1 MFTRTR
7 IRCFAVLSLI
17 LLAALLCA
25 ACSRKSD
32 APDAAAAGKPYA
44 ISTGMSAE
52 AEAAHADAAMPSPA
66 PPATAESKAAADAAD
81 YDAATTRDR
90 REISGEIPV
99 PGQTP
104 LEPRPNILTAG
115 EWNDNAEY
123 NFLLNLIQ
131 TNQDWRIFASRW
143 AMDPSRRVEVKA
155 TVAGK
160 PAVNAKV
167 ELLGANGQ
175 SIWTARTDNTGTAY
189 VFAGF
194 DRDGQRVKSAGIRVV
209 YDNQMRQEPWTAG
222 QKTLTVAF
230 PGRENTTTTAL
241 DLMFVVDSTG
251 SMQDELDFLK
261 AELVNV
267 IDQVRR
273 HNANIPTR
281 LAVSVYRDHGD
292 DYLVR
297 ATPFADD
304 FGKAQRFLNE
314 QNAAGGGDY
323 EEAVELALDDAI
335 NQHDW
340 NPAARARLLFLVL
353 DAPPHD
359 TSAIKTKMRELAAQ
373 AAAKGI
379 RIIPVAS
386 SGVDK
391 DTEFLLRCLALAS
404 GGTYVFLTDHSGV
417 GNPHLEPT
425 IGPYDVE
432 KLNSLL
438 VRLIDN
444 YVR

>member
-32 APDAAAAGKPYA
+32 APGAATAGKPYA
-44 ISTGMSAE
+44 ISAGMSAE
-52 AEAAHADAAMPSPA
+52 AEAAPV
-66 PPATAESKAAADAAD
+66 PPAAAESKVAADAAD
-81 YDAATTRDR
+81 YDAASIRDR
-90 REISGEIPV
+90 REISDEVLVPV
-99 PGQTP
+99 PGRTP
-104 LEPRPNILTAG
+104 PPPQPNILTAG

-123 NFLLNLIQ
+123 GFLLNLIQ
-131 TNQDWRIFASRW
+131 TNQDWRTFTGRW
-143 AMDPSRRVEVKA
+143 GMDPSHRVEVKVTA
-155 TVAGK
+155 AGK

-167 ELLGANGQ
+167 ELLGANDQ
-175 SIWTARTDNTGTAY
+175 SIWIGRTDNTGTAY
-189 VFAGF
+189 VFSGF
-194 DRDGQRVKSAGIRVV
+194 DRDGQRAEPAAVRVV
-209 YDNQMRQEPWTAG
+209 YNNRMRQELWTSGRMA
-222 QKTLTVAF
+222 LTVDF
-230 PGRENTTTTAL
+230 SGREDSASPAL
-241 DLMFVVDSTG
+241 DLMFVVDTTG

-297 ATPFADD
+297 ATPFAND

-314 QNAAGGGDY
+314 QNADGGGDY
-323 EEAVELALDDAI
+323 EEAVELALDDAV

-340 NPAARARLLFLVL
+340 NQDARARLLFLVL
-353 DAPPHD
+353 DAPPHN
-359 TSAIKTKMRELAAQ
+359 TSGIKIKMRELTAQ
-373 AAAKGI
+373 AASKGI

-391 DTEFLLRCLALAS
+391 DTEFLLRCMALAS